1 MNRYESQYLIVYIH
15 VSTNL
20 IVYIFILI
28 LSALKMV
35 IILHLAIFVYIYIYY
50 EGYLLI
56 LSQYQYLDIQRY
68 HIIPYIIA
76 TATRLIS
83 HH

>member
-20 IVYIFILI
+20 IVYIFVLI
-28 LSALKMV
+28 LSVLKMV
-35 IILHLAIFVYIYIYY
+35 IILQLAISVYIYIYY

-76 TATRLIS
+76 IVTRLLP
-83 HH
+83 HY